1 LFIKSNLVFYIKL
14 EELEILTGIKYLCV
28 EIDANKTK
36 GQITVFNSEE
46 LVGTEKYVGPV
57 SQIFL
62 EKNDKTK
69 R

>member
-1 LFIKSNLVFYIKL
+1 LFKKSNLVFYIQL

-46 LVGTEKYVGPV
+46 LEKYVGPV